1 MKYRSDKYGNQI
13 SVLGYGCMRLPK
25 TKQKKVNK
33 SKAEKQ
39 IMTAYEAGVNY
50 FDTAYT
56 YSGSEA
62 ALGEIFEKNQIRDKV
77 YIATKLPHY
86 LVKKPEDIEK
96 MFNEQL
102 KRLRTDHIDYYLL
115 HMLNDLEAW
124 DRIRN
129 MGIVEWIDEKK
140 KSGAIRQIGFSF
152 HGQTDN
158 FCQVV
163 DAYPWELCLI
173 QYNYLD
179 EHAQAG
185 RKGLEYAHAKELPV
199 FVMEP
204 LRGGK
209 LVKFLP
215 EEGKRLMDSHPI
227 SHTPAQWAFRWLW
240 DQPEI
245 TCVLSGMN
253 SDAMVQDNIETASAA
268 EAGEFTPEDK
278 AMLRKVAAAINK
290 NMKVPCTGCRYCVPC
305 AKLIDIPEK
314 IAQYNQKYKDH
325 RYVSSAEILV
335 SKLTGKVAANPY
347 GCIDCGLCEKRCP
360 QNIAIRKELR
370 NAHMVLNGPVLKTLK
385 KIKKKLR

>member
-33 SKAEKQ
+33 AKAEKQ

-62 ALGEIFEKNQIRDKV
+62 ALGEIFEKNQIRDNV

-86 LVKKPEDIEK
+86 LVKKPEDIDK

-124 DRIRN
+124 ERIKD
-129 MGIVEWIDEKK
+129 MGIIEWIAEKK

-152 HGQTDN
+152 HGSADN
-158 FCQVV
+158 FCKVV
-163 DAYPWELCLI
+163 DVYPWELCLI

-185 RKGLEYAHAKELPV
+185 RRGLEYAHNKGLPV

-215 EEGKRLMDSHPI
+215 EEGKRLMGSHPV

-240 DQPEI
+240 DQPEV

-253 SDAMVQDNIETASAA
+253 SDAMVQDNIATASDAK
-268 EAGEFTPEDK
+268 AGEFSDQDK

-305 AKLIDIPEK
+305 PKLIDIPEK

-325 RYVSSAEILV
+325 RYVSSSEILV
-335 SKLTGKVAANPY
+335 SKLTGKAVSNPY
-347 GCIDCGLCEKRCP
+347 GCINCGLCEKRCP
-360 QNIAIRKELR
+360 QNIAIRDELR

-385 KIKKKLR
+385 KVKRKLR